1 MKKGID
7 SHERADVSGRT
18 YYISPD
24 YWEGEMRVHILHSV
38 VIYVIMSASH

>member
-7 SHERADVSGRT
+7 THVRSDVSGRT

-24 YWEGEMRVHILHSV
+24 YCEGEMRVHILHSV
-38 VIYVIMSASH
+38 VI